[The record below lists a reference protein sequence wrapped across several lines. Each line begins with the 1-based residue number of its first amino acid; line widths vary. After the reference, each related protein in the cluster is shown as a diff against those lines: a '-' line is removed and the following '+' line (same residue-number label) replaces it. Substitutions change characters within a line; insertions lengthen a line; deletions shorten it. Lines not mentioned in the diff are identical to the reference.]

1 MRNAFFTGGS
11 TLSINAID
19 DPVIAAH
26 YDYVGCNDCFAAD
39 ASAWT
44 YLNARRGEPK

>member
-26 YDYVGCNDCFAAD
+26 YDYVGYDDRFDAG

-44 YLNARRGEPK
+44 YVNTRRGEPK